1 MPYTKKTKKARKNV
15 GSAIA
20 HIQSSFNNTIISVST
35 VEGDVIAQSSCGAAG
50 FRGSRKGTP
59 YAAGQV
65 AANIAKEVKEMG
77 VYKVDIRLKGPGA
90 GRESAARAF
99 QAAGISVESLSD
111 VTPLPHNGCRAA
123 KKRRV

>member
-1 MPYTKKTKKARKNV
+1 MPYTKKTKKTRKNV
-15 GSAIA
+15 GPAIA

-50 FRGSRKGTP
+50 FKGSRKGTP